1 MQPNI
6 PQRALWIEIV
16 MWFQI
21 NIFFSFDSSK
31 ILLKVKFFYKA
42 IWVCTHSSFFKLF
55 FLHIFLQ
62 HSKNAIK
69 HSTPEVKE
77 GERGEV
83 RTTIFGSPCNVYPPF
98 SAKELRQDYLGCQA
112 LPTALWIKKLLSS
125 SEETEF
131 GQDYA
136 NEPWA

>member
-1 MQPNI
+1 MMKKNK
-6 PQRALWIEIV
+6 
-16 MWFQI
+16 MWF
-21 NIFFSFDSSK
+21 
-31 ILLKVKFFYKA
+31 FFYLK
-42 IWVCTHSSFFKLF
+42 
-55 FLHIFLQ
+55 Q

-83 RTTIFGSPCNVYPPF
+83 RATIFGAPCNVYPPF
-98 SAKELRQDYLGCQA
+98 SSKELKQDFLGCQA

-136 NEPWA
+136 NEPWVWCWDHVTLHVRWAEVQSA

>member
-1 MQPNI
+1 
-6 PQRALWIEIV
+6 V
-16 MWFQI
+16 
-21 NIFFSFDSSK
+21 FS
-31 ILLKVKFFYKA
+31 
-42 IWVCTHSSFFKLF
+42 
-55 FLHIFLQ
+55 